1 MTKTLKGVYYS
12 QFSLVLFRQNSNPHP
27 GVKLGDEDTGDK
39 TMTNL
44 MNLIATATQA
54 LADSGLMAEI
64 AKWKEMFLA
73 NFGSQR
79 EEEFKMGDEAFYN
92 LLTRNQHSTIA
103 EKMVES
109 PTLFCRAK
117 ILGAFFQG
125 KSSEK
130 VDGKNVE
137 RNYPKATGPAAIK
150 AAEAVSPVLVSALTE
165 VMSRHAD
172 GVGFKFWITD
182 PKHSNYDADICGGKD
197 AQLASSLMHCLLN
210 ITDGLG
216 DVETTK
222 ALREWFRA
230 GFNNIPSGV
239 YNRVKDESLGIVNNL
254 VGNDSQPVQRQGA
267 IPDSKYTKTN
277 GGGDKPEKTLKG
289 PGPKKSRTKRAPAE
303 VNPMAAMKPTAEDE
317 RLLAEYRAANNGNQ
331 PSNTAMAALAS
342 ANS

>member
-1 MTKTLKGVYYS
+1 M
-12 QFSLVLFRQNSNPHP
+12 F
-27 GVKLGDEDTGDK
+27 
-39 TMTNL
+39 NL

-73 NFGSQR
+73 NFGSQK

-92 LLTRNQHSTIA
+92 LLTRNQHSVIA

-117 ILGAFFQG
+117 VLGAFFQG

-137 RNYPKATGPAAIK
+137 CNYPKATGPVAIK
-150 AAEAVSPVLVSALTE
+150 AAEAVSPVLVTALTE
-165 VMSRHAD
+165 VMSRHTD

-210 ITDGLG
+210 ITDGIG

-239 YNRVKDESLGIVNNL
+239 YNRVKDEALGISSQL
-254 VGNDSQPVQRQGA
+254 VGNDSQPVHRQGMPVKKYA
-267 IPDSKYTKTN
+267 DKSEISDSKQEPKLKASGKPGRKP
-277 GGGDKPEKTLKG
+277 GGKGNKPVDPLA
-289 PGPKKSRTKRAPAE
+289 S
-303 VNPMAAMKPTAEDE
+303 KPTAAE
-317 RLLAEYRAANNGNQ
+317 RRDAEEYLAAQKKLAEEGQ
-331 PSNTAMAALAS
+331 LPSPTQRPLAVLAS
-342 ANS
+342 V